1 MSGRQSWNLSADRR
15 ALLDSLLA
23 EEGLGAESGRQ
34 VPRRPCFSPAPLS
47 FAQERL
53 WFLDQLAPK
62 SAFYNVS
69 TAIHVPSAVSVPALE
84 AAVEALVERHE
95 VLRTCFVAENGRPM
109 QVIEESAR
117 VPVRVI
123 DLRGEPAGER
133 EQQARALA
141 AQEARKPFELAR
153 GPLLRVALARL
164 RASESLLLLTLHHI
178 VTDGWSMGILSR
190 ELGELYAAQVAG
202 RPHDLPELPIQYAD
216 FAVWQR
222 ERLSE
227 GRLGAQLVHWLEKL
241 DGAPVLELPTDE
253 TRPRFQTFLGET
265 LALRLPAQ
273 LTRDLKALGR
283 EISCTLFMVLL
294 AAFDVLLSRL
304 SGQDDVVVGA
314 PIAGRTHVE
323 TEPLIGFFVNS
334 LVLRTDLSGDPTFRE
349 LLGRV
354 RRTALDAYANQ
365 DTPFELLVE
374 KLQPERDPSRN
385 PIFQV
390 GFALQN
396 GPMAP
401 EAGAGDTWAAA
412 TTQPERGTAIFDL
425 VVQIWESQEGLEG
438 RLEYSTD
445 LFEADR
451 IGRMA
456 EQYETLLRGAVA
468 DPSRRVGELPLL
480 TTRERRLLERWGV
493 GPTLP
498 SPERCWHDM
507 VRAVAERL
515 PDAPALI
522 GDVELSYRELDRR
535 ANRLAHHLRDLG
547 VGREDVVGVCLER
560 TPQLVVAL
568 LAILKAGGA
577 YLPLDPLY
585 PPERLALMVRDA
597 GARALVT
604 EERHAGRAPQ
614 DAGVLHVVLE
624 REEPEISAR
633 PDAPPD
639 PVAGPDDLAYVIY
652 TSGSTGRPKGA
663 MIEHR
668 GVVFVA
674 ESQLRALGIGPG
686 DRVAQISSTSFDAS
700 IYEIVAALS
709 AGAALCLPPPDARVP
724 GPELVEFLRDL
735 AITVMLTTPSALA
748 SLPDAELPALR
759 LLMTAAEPLSA
770 ELVGRWAPGRRFLN
784 LYGPTEASIWATYG
798 EGVAGGSRP
807 PIGLPVA
814 GACVYV
820 VDKWLGLVPVGVVGE
835 LLIGGAGVGRGYLGR
850 PGLSGERFL
859 EDPFRPGGRVYRTG
873 DRVRWRADGRLEFV
887 GRGDDQV
894 KLRGYRIEP
903 GEVEAALRGVAGVRD
918 AAVVV
923 REDEPHDRRL
933 VAYVVPEEAAL
944 DAGGA
949 AQAAQVEHWRELYDD
964 AYAAPSAADPQFD
977 LAGWN
982 SSYTGRAIP
991 AEQMRAWL
999 EATVERI
1006 ERWRPR
1012 RLLELGC
1019 GTGLLVWRLAPGC
1032 ERYVASDFSAPA
1044 IERLAGRLGGAGLGQ
1059 VELRHQRA
1067 DDFTGLE
1074 AGGFDMVVL
1083 NSVVQYFPGVDYLT
1097 RVLDGAR
1104 AALRPG
1110 GTIFVGD
1117 VRNLALLEAF
1127 ALAVELQR
1135 AGDATPTAQLAAA
1148 VRRRLAQ
1155 EKELCLDPALFHAY
1169 AARHQLQAVLV
1180 EPKRGRHQNELTDF
1194 RYDVTLTTDP
1204 GGSPAAPASDW
1215 AEVGGSLAGL
1225 RHTLQQRQPAELV
1238 LTAIPDA
1245 RLARHLAAHRLLH
1258 QPQPPPTAAALRD
1271 RLTAPQPGVEP
1282 EDLWALADQTP
1293 YQPTLSC
1300 PPAGPPGTLTL
1311 TLRHARQPPLRQ
1323 PPARLARR
1331 PLARY
1336 ANRPLQALYAQQLT
1350 PALRAS
1356 LARQLPPHMLPNH
1369 YLLLE
1374 RLPTLPSG
1382 KLDRQGLPAPD
1393 HTRPQAHPYAPPQTA
1408 HQRRIARLWAQ
1419 TLAIDQVGL
1428 DDNFFTDLGGHSLL
1442 ATQLVSRIRD
1452 AYQIDLP
1459 LRTLFDEGTV
1469 RAMARAVEELLI
1481 GELELLSEAEAEEL
1495 LRERA

>member
-1 MSGRQSWNLSADRR
+1 
-15 ALLDSLLA
+15 
-23 EEGLGAESGRQ
+23 
-34 VPRRPCFSPAPLS
+34 
-47 FAQERL
+47 
-53 WFLDQLAPK
+53 
-62 SAFYNVS
+62 
-69 TAIHVPSAVSVPALE
+69 
-84 AAVEALVERHE
+84 
-95 VLRTCFVAENGRPM
+95 
-109 QVIEESAR
+109 
-117 VPVRVI
+117 
-123 DLRGEPAGER
+123 
-133 EQQARALA
+133 
-141 AQEARKPFELAR
+141 
-153 GPLLRVALARL
+153 
-164 RASESLLLLTLHHI
+164 
-178 VTDGWSMGILSR
+178 
-190 ELGELYAAQVAG
+190 
-202 RPHDLPELPIQYAD
+202 
-216 FAVWQR
+216 
-222 ERLSE
+222 
-227 GRLGAQLVHWLEKL
+227 
-241 DGAPVLELPTDE
+241 
-253 TRPRFQTFLGET
+253 
-265 LALRLPAQ
+265 
-273 LTRDLKALGR
+273 
-283 EISCTLFMVLL
+283 
-294 AAFDVLLSRL
+294 
-304 SGQDDVVVGA
+304 
-314 PIAGRTHVE
+314 
-323 TEPLIGFFVNS
+323 
-334 LVLRTDLSGDPTFRE
+334 
-349 LLGRV
+349 
-354 RRTALDAYANQ
+354 
-365 DTPFELLVE
+365 
-374 KLQPERDPSRN
+374 
-385 PIFQV
+385 
-390 GFALQN
+390 
-396 GPMAP
+396 
-401 EAGAGDTWAAA
+401 
-412 TTQPERGTAIFDL
+412 
-425 VVQIWESQEGLEG
+425 
-438 RLEYSTD
+438 
-445 LFEADR
+445 
-451 IGRMA
+451 
-456 EQYETLLRGAVA
+456 
-468 DPSRRVGELPLL
+468 
-480 TTRERRLLERWGV
+480 
-493 GPTLP
+493 
-498 SPERCWHDM
+498 
-507 VRAVAERL
+507 
-515 PDAPALI
+515 
-522 GDVELSYRELDRR
+522 
-535 ANRLAHHLRDLG
+535 
-547 VGREDVVGVCLER
+547 
-560 TPQLVVAL
+560 
-568 LAILKAGGA
+568 
-577 YLPLDPLY
+577 
-585 PPERLALMVRDA
+585 
-597 GARALVT
+597 
-604 EERHAGRAPQ
+604 
-614 DAGVLHVVLE
+614 
-624 REEPEISAR
+624 
-633 PDAPPD
+633 
-639 PVAGPDDLAYVIY
+639 
-652 TSGSTGRPKGA
+652 

-668 GVVFVA
+668 A
-674 ESQLRALGIGPG
+674 LCNHLRWMQEDFPLSAS
-686 DRVAQISSTSFDAS
+686 DRVLQRTPASFDAS
-700 IYEIVAALS
+700 VWEFFAPLV
-709 AGAALCLPPPDARVP
+709 AGAALVLAPPGAAADTGTLIETIVRHDVTVAQFVPSLARLLVAD
-724 GPELVEFLRDL
+724 GGLRRCRSLRRLFCGGEVLTSALRDELLEQLEVELV
-735 AITVMLTTPSALA
+735 
-748 SLPDAELPALR
+748 
-759 LLMTAAEPLSA
+759 
-770 ELVGRWAPGRRFLN
+770 N
-784 LYGPTEASIWATYG
+784 LYGPTETCIDATFQRCR
-798 EGVAGGSRP
+798 AGDPDQGDV

-1459 LRTLFDEGTV
+1459 LRTLFEAPTV
-1469 RAMARAVEELLI
+1469 AELAAAMESHEHAVVGAIDSASRPDVEQLIEAIDDLPEEHVNALLEQLRA
-1481 GELELLSEAEAEEL
+1481 GEN
-1495 LRERA
+1495 R